1 MNIRVA
7 IVDDDES
14 VCRSLGRLLN
24 AVGMETAGYPSAE
37 AFMADD
43 ARTRFDCVV
52 LDIQLGGM
60 SGLELQARLVAEG
73 FPAPIIFITAH
84 DNPASRREAQQ
95 LGCAG
100 FFRKTDPGIQI
111 IDRIRNAKEQAH
123 VTNP

>member
-14 VCRSLGRLLN
+14 VCRSLGRLLHV
-24 AVGMETAGYPSAE
+24 VGMETVGYPSAE
-37 AFMADD
+37 AFMLDE

-60 SGLELQARLVAEG
+60 TGLDLQERLVAEG
-73 FPAPIIFITAH
+73 YPVPIVFITAH
-84 DNPASRREAQQ
+84 DNPASRQ
-95 LGCAG
+95 LARDRGCAG
-100 FFRKTDPGIQI
+100 FFRKTNPGIQI
-111 IDRIRNAKEQAH
+111 IDAIRKAKEQAH